1 MFISAVASPVRG
13 TNDLNFEFPI
23 HILEMTTSSCPLR
36 FKLYGLL
43 KQTSHVIQIHGTIC
57 TLQSLGTH

>member
-1 MFISAVASPVRG
+1 MFIPAVASPVRG

-23 HILEMTTSSCPLR
+23 HILEMTTSSS
-36 FKLYGLL
+36 FKVKVIWLI
-43 KQTSHVIQIHGTIC
+43 KQTSHVIQIHGNIC